1 MDKRRPGG
9 EGEAAAPLFRLWR
22 FRLLSRDILKQM
34 LWFRQDQRYK
44 GAHGGKKPRLDLT
57 AKDFKALMTLHP
69 CT

>member
-34 LWFRQDQRYK
+34 LRFRQDRRNK

-69 CT
+69 ST